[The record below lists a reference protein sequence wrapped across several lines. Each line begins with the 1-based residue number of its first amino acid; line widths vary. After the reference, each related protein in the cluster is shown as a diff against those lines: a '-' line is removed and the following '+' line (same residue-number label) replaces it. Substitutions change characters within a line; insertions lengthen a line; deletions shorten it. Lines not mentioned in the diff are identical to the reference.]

1 MTVSRIEVKSSLVDW
16 AFSVTDVNKD
26 AIESVI
32 SNEPKIPFV
41 ANHFNVP
48 TINFWDFL
56 SVNHFIAK

>member
-32 SNEPKIPFV
+32 SN
-41 ANHFNVP
+41 
-48 TINFWDFL
+48 D
-56 SVNHFIAK
+56 

>member
-1 MTVSRIEVKSSLVDW
+1 MKSSLVDW

-41 ANHFNVP
+41 AKHFNVP

-56 SVNHFIAK
+56 SENHFIAK